1 MKLVLLYLL
10 IINVLGLLFMLSDKL
25 RATKNKWRIPET
37 RLILVALLGGS
48 IGVFAGMHLFR
59 HKTRH
64 PKFAIG
70 VLVIL
75 AVQVVG
81 AVVVF
86 PLFIK

>member
-37 RLILVALLGGS
+37 RLMLVALLGGS

-70 VLVIL
+70 VPVIL

-86 PLFIK
+86 PFL